1 MNFPFKK
8 ILCPVAFD
16 DQEGAALEAAKQLV
30 AAETTIYLL
39 YVVPSLPAMGEP
51 RVAKSVE
58 DEKPSEAEAQKRLKD
73 LTAQRMSGV
82 KCETLTLDAF
92 PGDTAKA
99 VLEAAKDINPDLIVM
114 PTHGR
119 IGLRRL
125 VLGSVTEGVVR
136 EAACPVL
143 TIRTSVGQ
151 AAPKARAK

>member
-1 MNFPFKK
+1 MNFPFTK

-16 DQEGAALEAAKQLV
+16 DQEQAALDAAKQL
-30 AAETTIYLL
+30 AAEGTTIYLL

-58 DEKPSEAEAQKRLKD
+58 EEKPSETEARKRLEK
-73 LTAQRMSGV
+73 LVAEKLSGL

-99 VLEAAKDINPDLIVM
+99 VLEAAKDITPDLIVM

-119 IGLRRL
+119 IGVRRF

-136 EAACPVL
+136 AATCPVL
-143 TIRTSVGQ
+143 TIRTSTGRT
-151 AAPKARAK
+151 ASTA

>member
-30 AAETTIYLL
+30 AADTTIYLL

-51 RVAKSVE
+51 HVAKSVE
-58 DEKPSEAEAQKRLKD
+58 DEKPSEVEAQKKLKD
-73 LTAQRMSGV
+73 LAARQLSGL
-82 KCETLTLDAF
+82 KYETLTLDAF
-92 PGDTAKA
+92 PADAAKA
-99 VLEAAKDINPDLIVM
+99 VLAAAKDINPDLIVM

-125 VLGSVTEGVVR
+125 VLGSVTDGVVR
-136 EAACPVL
+136 EASCPVL
-143 TIRTSVGQ
+143 TIRTSARQ
-151 AAPKARAK
+151 AAPKAQTK